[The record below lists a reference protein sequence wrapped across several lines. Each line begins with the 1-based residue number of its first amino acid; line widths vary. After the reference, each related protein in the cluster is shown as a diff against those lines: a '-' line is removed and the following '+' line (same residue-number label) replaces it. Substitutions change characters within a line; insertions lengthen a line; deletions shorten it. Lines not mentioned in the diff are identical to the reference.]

1 MGCKRVD
8 RSDDRT
14 RWGSLRPRLALALL
28 LLAGVAMANDIKSS
42 EVVVV
47 VAARSPLE
55 SLSQAALTDVFLG
68 RTSRFPDGRPAVPVD
83 LREGSAARAEFY
95 ETYLGRS
102 VAQIK
107 AHWSKIVFTGRG
119 SPPREV
125 ADGLEMRRLVAQDP
139 RAIGYLEPSLI
150 DDSVKKVRIE

>member
-8 RSDDRT
+8 RSEDSS
-14 RWGSLRPRLALALL
+14 RWGWLRPRLALALL
-28 LLAGVAMANDIKSS
+28 LLAGAASANDINSS

-47 VAARSPLE
+47 VAAASPLE
-55 SLSQAALTDVFLG
+55 SLSQAALSDVFLG
-68 RTSRFPDGRPAVPVD
+68 RTSRLPDGRPAVALD
-83 LREGSAARAEFY
+83 LREGSSARAEFY

-102 VAQIK
+102 AAQIK
-107 AHWSKIVFTGRG
+107 AHWSKIIFTGRG

-125 ADGLEMRRLVAQDP
+125 ANGLEMRRLVAQDP
-139 RAIGYLEPSLI
+139 GAIGYLELSLV

>member
-1 MGCKRVD
+1 MEWRRVD
-8 RSDDRT
+8 RSEDST
-14 RWGSLRPRLALALL
+14 QWGSLRPRLALALL
-28 LLAGVAMANDIKSS
+28 LLAGVASANDIESS

-47 VAARSPLE
+47 VTARSPLE
-55 SLSQAALTDVFLG
+55 SLSQAALSDIFLG
-68 RTSRFPDGRPAVPVD
+68 RTSRFPDGRPAVPLD

-95 ETYLGRS
+95 EAYLGRS
-102 VAQIK
+102 AAQMK
-107 AHWSKIVFTGRG
+107 AHWSKIIFTGRG

-139 RAIGYLEPSLI
+139 RAIGYLHLSLI